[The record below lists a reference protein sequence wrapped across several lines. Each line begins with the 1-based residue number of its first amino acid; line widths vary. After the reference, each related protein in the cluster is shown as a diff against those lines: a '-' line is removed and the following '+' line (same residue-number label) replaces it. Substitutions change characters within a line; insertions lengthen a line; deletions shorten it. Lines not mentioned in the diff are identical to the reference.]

1 MFDFGFGDVDQN
13 EILLFLLIVIN
24 FNEVNVKIIWNSVL
38 LFILDLFG
46 KIDFFIY

>member
-46 KIDFFIY
+46 KKDFYVY

>member
-24 FNEVNVKIIWNSVL
+24 FNEVNIKIIWNSVL
-38 LFILDLFG
+38 LDLFG
-46 KIDFFIY
+46 KKDFFIY

>member
-24 FNEVNVKIIWNSVL
+24 FNEVNVKIIWNSVF

-46 KIDFFIY
+46 KKDFFIY

>member
-24 FNEVNVKIIWNSVL
+24 FNEVNVKIIWNIVL

-46 KIDFFIY
+46 KKDFFIY

>member
-38 LFILDLFG
+38 LFILDLFE
-46 KIDFFIY
+46 KKDFFIY